1 MEDFNTKL
9 IAALAQGESVHEL
22 FRQALSALHYRE
34 MLQVLKQ
41 RGLENCYF
49 LFQAI

>member
-22 FRQALSALHYRE
+22 SRQTLVDAINRL
-34 MLQVLKQ
+34 
-41 RGLENCYF
+41 LESERTVF
-49 LFQAI
+49 LIMRSGK